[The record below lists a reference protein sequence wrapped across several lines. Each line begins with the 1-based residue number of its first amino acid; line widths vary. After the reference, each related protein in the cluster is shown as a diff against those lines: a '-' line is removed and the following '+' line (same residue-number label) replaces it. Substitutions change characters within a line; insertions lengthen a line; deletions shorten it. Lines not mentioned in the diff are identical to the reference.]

1 MLQSVKAILSA
12 IEQRLDEPT
21 ARGLA
26 QAVAAVIRE
35 GTLDPG
41 DRLPPIRTVAS
52 ELALSPTTVSAA
64 WSQLARA
71 GAVRTDGRRGT
82 TVADQAR
89 PGTRYQQAL
98 ERPAAFA
105 RDLSTGVPDAELLP
119 SLARALASLTTAGTP
134 GSYLDEP
141 VLPELA
147 ETLMAQWPY
156 AVERLAVVDGA
167 MDGLEL
173 VARTALRFG
182 DRVVVEHPCFPPM
195 VDLLESVGV
204 QVVPVPVDDEGLSP
218 DGLREALTSP
228 VAAVFLQPRAQNP
241 TGVTMTESRARKLA
255 DLLDDTTT
263 LVVEDD
269 SAGATVSGAT
279 VSLGR
284 WRPGHTAY
292 VRSFS
297 KSHGPDLRLAALSAP
312 ADLLRA
318 VESRRQVGQGWSS
331 RLLQRILLSLLTDPA
346 AATEVERA
354 AEEYARRRALL
365 VDQLAGHGVDV
376 GGTEGINI
384 WVPVH
389 DETAAVVRLASA
401 GIGVTPGSPFTLLP
415 GDGDHVRV
423 TVGLVRDGHA
433 ELAAEIAAA
442 ARTPGWRPN
451 AR

>member
-1 MLQSVKAILSA
+1 
-12 IEQRLDEPT
+12 
-21 ARGLA
+21 
-26 QAVAAVIRE
+26 
-35 GTLDPG
+35 
-41 DRLPPIRTVAS
+41 
-52 ELALSPTTVSAA
+52 
-64 WSQLARA
+64 
-71 GAVRTDGRRGT
+71 
-82 TVADQAR
+82 
-89 PGTRYQQAL
+89 
-98 ERPAAFA
+98 
-105 RDLSTGVPDAELLP
+105 
-119 SLARALASLTTAGTP
+119 
-134 GSYLDEP
+134 
-141 VLPELA
+141 
-147 ETLMAQWPY
+147 
-156 AVERLAVVDGA
+156 VERLAVVDGA
-167 MDGLEL
+167 MDAMEL

-204 QVVPVPVDDEGLSP
+204 EVVAVRVDEEGLSP

-241 TGVTMTESRARKLA
+241 TGVTMTPRRAGELA
-255 DLLDDTTT
+255 TLLDGTTT

-269 SAGATVSGAT
+269 SAGATVGGDT

-292 VRSFS
+292 IRSFS

-312 ADLLRA
+312 PQLLQA
-318 VESRRQVGQGWSS
+318 LEARRQVGQGWSS

-346 AATEVERA
+346 SATEVERA

-365 VDQLAGHGVDV
+365 VDELARHGVEV
-376 GGTEGINI
+376 GGTEGINV

-423 TVGLVRDGHA
+423 TVGLARDGHA

-442 ARTPGWRPN
+442 ARAAGWRAN